1 MSRERTLIKNTTLY
15 MVGNFI
21 SKFLGFLLLPFYT
34 HYLSTDNFG
43 YFDIINTTII
53 LFLPLVTFEINDG
66 LYRYLQDSK
75 TSEETADIIMATL
88 SSTLRN
94 LLVFSLIFIIITSL
108 IPIKYSYLILP
119 ALISLVLSDTWQQI
133 ARGLRQNVLYS
144 VSGVTYTFVMLGFNI
159 ILVVLCHM
167 KVDALL
173 YSNIA
178 AGFSSFIIIEV
189 KLRIFKRLSLS
200 RSLKDLRK
208 SLIKFSLPLMPNAMN
223 WWIINLS
230 SRYLI
235 FCYIGSD
242 ANGIYAVAN
251 KFPSILILINTVFN
265 LAWQESAIAEYSS
278 EDKDSFYSKMFNLYM
293 RVQLSLMLV
302 LIPFTKILMGFM
314 VDPAYFVA
322 WKYTPLLYISTI
334 FSSFSTFY
342 GTGYLVSKETKGALT
357 TSIVSIIVNIGLAIL
372 LIPLLG
378 LQAAAF
384 ANAFAF
390 LVMWIIRYVQIKQYF
405 RIDVDFRVF
414 FSLCFAILAF
424 IGLYFINNS
433 LVCYLLTAVGTIIFF
448 AINHDMVKKLVHITT
463 FRIKSFSFGK

>member
-15 MVGNFI
+15 MIGNFT

-75 TSEETADIIMATL
+75 TSEETSDIITATL

-94 LLVFSLIFIIITSL
+94 LLLFSLIFIITTSF

-133 ARGLRQNVLYS
+133 ARGLKQNILYS
-144 VSGVTYTFVMLGFNI
+144 VSGVAYTFVMLSSNI
-159 ILVVLCHM
+159 ILIAFCHM
-167 KVDALL
+167 NVDALL

-178 AGFSSFIIIEV
+178 AGFTSFIIIEA
-189 KLRIFKRLSLS
+189 KLRIFKRLSFS
-200 RSLKDLRK
+200 RSLKYLRK

-235 FCYIGSD
+235 FCYIGSE

-293 RVQLSLMLV
+293 RVQLSSMLV

-314 VDPAYFVA
+314 VDPAYFEA
-322 WKYTPLLYISTI
+322 WKYTPLLYVSTI

-357 TSIVSIIVNIGLAIL
+357 TSMVSVIVNIGLAVL

-405 RIDVDFRVF
+405 KIDVDFRVF

-433 LVCYLLTAVGTIIFF
+433 LVCYLLTAVGAIIFF
-448 AINHDMVKKLVHITT
+448 VINRDMVKKLVHITT
-463 FRIKSFSFGK
+463 CRIKSFSFGE